1 MADEC
6 QIIVQIT
13 FRRSQFHAAITQNK
27 ALVIIISTAQVCI
40 KLCNSVTTSG
50 ITSTAKIIVVAIA
63 RAIPLPIHQLIIII
77 VGDIA
82 LGRVQQHIAC
92 ISKTLSAVVLSHD
105 IATVH
110 HITGAEGL
118 LLTADTLLKKHS
130 ITIIINIA
138 YLSINANSIRRCWC
152 RVGQVLLNSVGIK
165 IIAFCNKDAVT
176 NIKAGSIQNSS
187 AAIIIHKI
195 NSVVCFPNSTGIELH
210 IAIESDHLTLGHIN
224 NCALISIQDN
234 ITIKGNE
241 IGLIN

>member
-1 MADEC
+1 MGG
-6 QIIVQIT
+6 VQLHIT
-13 FRRSQFHAAITQNK
+13 CCGNVLAAIILSND
-27 ALVIIISTAQVCI
+27 I
-40 KLCNSVTTSG
+40 TT
-50 ITSTAKIIVVAIA
+50 V
-63 RAIPLPIHQLIIII
+63 
-77 VGDIA
+77 D
-82 LGRVQQHIAC
+82 
-92 ISKTLSAVVLSHD
+92 
-105 IATVH
+105 

-176 NIKAGSIQNSS
+176 NIKAGNIQNSS

-195 NSVVCFPNSTGIELH
+195 NSVVCFPSSTGIELH

-224 NCALISIQDN
+224 NCALISIQNN